1 MALILVIEDDR
12 VQRMV
17 TAAALHKAGHEV
29 IEAVDGESGLQ
40 AARTG
45 RPDLILCDVVM
56 PGMNGYEIV
65 TALRKEDPAIADTP
79 VVMLTALNQRAHM
92 RIGMTS
98 GADDYLTKPF
108 SVQELNEA
116 VSSLLAKR
124 QAQRD
129 AIVNLMKSEIVE
141 VLEEQKQE
149 LAGQYERRFMTELNA
164 RWDRGQ
170 SANSEL
176 KYDDATVLL
185 VDLFGSLREQL
196 AGGSQAGETVRRAY
210 HTARDNLYL
219 FGARQLLSWGD
230 DLLAI
235 FVADPEAV
243 GVDPKLRAIRA
254 AFALQKSLS
263 ALVGGPT
270 SAPGGGFTV
279 ALHQGPVTLL
289 QVSDPLHGDAD
300 AMLATGETL
309 AAVQQLCAQAQRSA
323 WRVACSPGALA
334 GIEGQVRTGSSAAM
348 ADHGFD
354 AIELVGVL

>member
-17 TAAALHKAGHEV
+17 TAAALHKAGHVV
-29 IEAVDGESGLQ
+29 IEAVDGKSGLQ
-40 AARTG
+40 AARA
-45 RPDLILCDVVM
+45 RHPDLILCDVVM

-65 TALRKEDPAIADTP
+65 TALRKEEPAIADTP

-116 VSSLLAKR
+116 VSSLLTRR

-149 LAGQYERRFMTELNA
+149 LAGQYERRFMEELNA

-170 SANSEL
+170 LADSEL
-176 KYDDATVLL
+176 RYDDATVLL

-196 AGGSQAGETVRRAY
+196 VGGSHAADTVRRAY

-235 FVADPEAV
+235 FVEDPQAV
-243 GVDPKLRAIRA
+243 GVVAKLRAVRA
-254 AFALQKSLS
+254 AFALQKTLS
-263 ALVGGPT
+263 ALV
-270 SAPGGGFTV
+270 SVPGGAPSRGFTV

-289 QVSDPLHGDAD
+289 HVSDPLHGDAD
-300 AMLATGETL
+300 AMLATGETV
-309 AAVQQLCAQAQRSA
+309 AAVQQLCAQAQRAA
-323 WRVACSPGALA
+323 WRVACSPDALA
-334 GIEGQVRTGSSAAM
+334 GIEGQVRTGTTAPVA
-348 ADHGFD
+348 GQRFD
-354 AIELVGVL
+354 AIELIGVL